1 MALVISTIDVIVS
14 AVFTVLVAR
23 QWLSSRKTHQLLWTA
38 ALFVWTL
45 AVLAET
51 ASAIRGR
58 WDPVSYRI
66 YYAFGALMVAS
77 WLGAGTLFLIAP
89 RRLAV
94 GFFFVTALLSVAGT
108 GLILTHPID
117 PAQLAQ
123 TDALG
128 FVEVKAFHFIPVRI
142 LIVIA
147 NILGTLAF
155 RLSKPAA
162 PAYDRGPFDRPGGSG
177 GGLGPFDRRARRAGP
192 LPGERAD
199 GRCADLRR
207 LPAQHATLGPNPFAG
222 VKGPDAGDWS
232 CMVGVCVRGGA
243 SGA

>member
-1 MALVISTIDVIVS
+1 MALAISTIDVIVS

-23 QWLSSRKTHQLLWTA
+23 QWLSSRKTHQLLWTV

-58 WDPVSYRI
+58 WDPMSYRI

-77 WLGAGTLFLIAP
+77 WLGAGTLFLVAP

-94 GFFFVTALLSVAGT
+94 GFFFVTALLSLAGSA
-108 GLILTHPID
+108 LILTHPID

-128 FVEVKAFHFIPVRI
+128 FVEVKVFPFIPVRI
-142 LIVIA
+142 LIVIS

-155 RLSKPAA
+155 TGGALYSVWRFVRQGLPRQPMIGVLLIGLGGLVAASAHSIGVLGRPNLFRASELTAVVLIFGGYLLSTRLS
-162 PAYDRGPFDRPGGSG
+162 
-177 GGLGPFDRRARRAGP
+177 ARTP
-192 LPGERAD
+192 SP
-199 GRCADLRR
+199 
-207 LPAQHATLGPNPFAG
+207 
-222 VKGPDAGDWS
+222 V
-232 CMVGVCVRGGA
+232 
-243 SGA
+243 